1 VKGLFITLEGPD
13 GSGKTTQVAKIAE
26 YLMQNKID
34 FIQTREPG
42 GTRISDKIRSL
53 ILDPEHKE
61 MHDLTEVLL
70 YAASRAQHVHEKI
83 IPALEAGKVVLCDR
97 FVDASLAYQGF
108 GLGVGE
114 QPVMQVNNI
123 ATSGLVP
130 DRSYFIDVSP
140 EVGRERMKARYGT
153 GNLDRIEQKDLS
165 YHERVREGFQH
176 IFKNQEKRIL
186 RVNGEQDPEMVFGEI
201 VKDLDKLLANH
212 KEK

>member
-26 YLMQNKID
+26 YLTENKID

-61 MHDLTEVLL
+61 MNDLTEVLL

-83 IPALEAGKVVLCDR
+83 LPALESGKVVLCDR

-114 QPVMQVNNI
+114 EPVLQVNRI
-123 ATSGLVP
+123 ATGGLVP

-153 GNLDRIEQKDLS
+153 ASLDRIEQKDLS
-165 YHERVREGFQH
+165 YHERVREGFQY
-176 IFKNQEKRIL
+176 IFANQEKRIH
-186 RVNGEQDPEMVFGEI
+186 RVNGEQDPETVFAEI